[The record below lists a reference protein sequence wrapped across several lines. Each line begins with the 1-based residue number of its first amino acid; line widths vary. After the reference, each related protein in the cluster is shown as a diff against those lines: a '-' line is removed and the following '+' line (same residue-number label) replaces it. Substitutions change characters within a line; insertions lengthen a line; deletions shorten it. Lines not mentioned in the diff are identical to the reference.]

1 VLAEHVVVADDAMG
15 TMLRGCALSLD
26 DFKEYEIRNV
36 SRPDVVCEAYF
47 AVGVECVETTT

>member
-1 VLAEHVVVADDAMG
+1 VLAEHVVAADDAMG

-26 DFKEYEIRNV
+26 DFEGYEIRNV
-36 SRPDVVCEAYF
+36 TRPDVVREAYF